1 MNTMS
6 TNLRQKL
13 RELNKQKEEFDV
25 DNQNIDMHK
34 NYSTTPV
41 QLKKTS
47 INQLILHPKSLNI
60 NNQDITLTP
69 EEFHRREQEFNNDMQ
84 RECGQDAQW
93 KKIQQNTF
101 TRWANER
108 LKLVNRHINNLQTD
122 LSDGLNLIALI
133 EILVNKKLPRY
144 NQRPQFRSQKLENVS
159 VVLDYLE
166 NIEKKR
172 LVNIDALDIVDGNMK
187 LILGLMWTLIL
198 HYSITLPAWEIPNE
212 KRETIQNLKPKQK
225 LMNWLQAKLPTQIN
239 IGNFTSDWNDGR
251 AIGAVLNSCYPGLFP
266 NWADRDP
273 KNALENAKEAMDL
286 AERWLGIP
294 QLIQPHEMINPQV
307 DEQSMMT
314 YLSQYPNAQLQ
325 PGAPIKPKNY
335 ANQVHCY
342 GSGLDRT
349 GHIVDKPVIFHIET
363 CAAGLGKV
371 DVIVVNPNGQT
382 EECLIEF
389 REDINRTYDCVF
401 YPTID
406 GEYKIIVTFNEQ
418 EVRNSPFLINVALPE
433 PTPDLLVNDEVDAPG
448 NEITPSDIEQPFYEN
463 FNPTNAIVYDR
474 QETTDIKIT
483 NLDEE
488 GDDLILEEDH
498 IYYAHVMDNLEYIA
512 ETLPLQVE
520 NKHSH
525 SSKNIQASPI
535 QFEQSTNKITKDNS
549 HIDSSVTFEH
559 PLINQFY
566 EYYNLEDVPRLQL
579 FKQLNRRLTHIRQTL
594 KTMSSND
601 IEIKLKYKR
610 DALIKKRQT
619 SIHSL
624 TKDERIAM
632 AELELNVYEYNNA
645 LNELSSKCFP
655 LNKNDQLGNEQ
666 LLPIPPALL
675 SCNTIVPVVKN
686 PIISETSI
694 SPSVSTFHTVRPSAI
709 SQSTVLLSTTTQ
721 FSEKTEKILSWNHPL
736 LSNLMNTFE
745 PITPS
750 CKTQIHKQLARRYE
764 HICKKAKE
772 LSKTQ
777 LQTPLE
783 QSKKILQ
790 PNKDERLRIAELE
803 LCLFEL
809 EKGK

>member
-1 MNTMS
+1 
-6 TNLRQKL
+6 
-13 RELNKQKEEFDV
+13 
-25 DNQNIDMHK
+25 
-34 NYSTTPV
+34 
-41 QLKKTS
+41 
-47 INQLILHPKSLNI
+47 
-60 NNQDITLTP
+60 
-69 EEFHRREQEFNNDMQ
+69 
-84 RECGQDAQW
+84 
-93 KKIQQNTF
+93 
-101 TRWANER
+101 
-108 LKLVNRHINNLQTD
+108 
-122 LSDGLNLIALI
+122 
-133 EILVNKKLPRY
+133 
-144 NQRPQFRSQKLENVS
+144 
-159 VVLDYLE
+159 
-166 NIEKKR
+166 
-172 LVNIDALDIVDGNMK
+172 
-187 LILGLMWTLIL
+187 
-198 HYSITLPAWEIPNE
+198 
-212 KRETIQNLKPKQK
+212 
-225 LMNWLQAKLPTQIN
+225 
-239 IGNFTSDWNDGR
+239 
-251 AIGAVLNSCYPGLFP
+251 
-266 NWADRDP
+266 
-273 KNALENAKEAMDL
+273 
-286 AERWLGIP
+286 
-294 QLIQPHEMINPQV
+294 
-307 DEQSMMT
+307 
-314 YLSQYPNAQLQ
+314 
-325 PGAPIKPKNY
+325 
-335 ANQVHCY
+335 
-342 GSGLDRT
+342 
-349 GHIVDKPVIFHIET
+349 
-363 CAAGLGKV
+363 
-371 DVIVVNPNGQT
+371 
-382 EECLIEF
+382 
-389 REDINRTYDCVF
+389 
-401 YPTID
+401 
-406 GEYKIIVTFNEQ
+406 
-418 EVRNSPFLINVALPE
+418 
-433 PTPDLLVNDEVDAPG
+433 
-448 NEITPSDIEQPFYEN
+448 
-463 FNPTNAIVYDR
+463 
-474 QETTDIKIT
+474 
-483 NLDEE
+483 
-488 GDDLILEEDH
+488 
-498 IYYAHVMDNLEYIA
+498 DNLEYIA